1 MKGRYKS
8 KYQKSTIKNIKT
20 FSQSREKVIKLFDDY
35 SIVVSDTKCIS
46 HYGGEQEK
54 LTPK

>member
-8 KYQKSTIKNIKT
+8 KYQKSTIKNIKI

-35 SIVVSDTKCIS
+35 SIIVSDTKYILN
-46 HYGGEQEK
+46 YGGEQEK

>member
-35 SIVVSDTKCIS
+35 SIVVSDTKYIS

>member
-1 MKGRYKS
+1 MRYWKEDIS
-8 KYQKSTIKNIKT
+8 QNIKT

-35 SIVVSDTKCIS
+35 SIVVSDTKYIS